1 MPGNSTNHA
10 KPGSQENSMRNER
23 TFMQVRAKIIE
34 LENLLGGLHSEEMQ
48 YISRTMQDKD
58 FRLKTRLTILT
69 LDFFYLF
76 NKKGKQFEWLKE
88 GKLIHWWR
96 KFSSLKD
103 ESDREIVKEMTQ
115 NWKEPNE
122 ETKKEY
128 KELYSK
134 FSTTL
139 MELENIFFAMSAEE
153 FNYISTHSEMQ
164 NMTSEIM
171 HKFTLLLIYLGA
183 INDLMMMYKRELC
196 AEEDEDEDA

>member
-122 ETKKEY
+122 ETK
-128 KELYSK
+128 LTNILAIISA
-134 FSTTL
+134 TP
-139 MELENIFFAMSAEE
+139 ENIVLPEYPSPCVVIRHTFKIPRLQKKKPRQNRYFADASK
-153 FNYISTHSEMQ
+153 
-164 NMTSEIM
+164 TSVESRLTKSM
-171 HKFTLLLIYLGA
+171 ERTLPPKTRTTPA
-183 INDLMMMYKRELC
+183 ITP
-196 AEEDEDEDA
+196 